1 MPQLS
6 NIAAVVFDMDGVLI
20 DSEYVYRDEIGRFFS
35 ANGIDLSVDTLNA
48 QVGASHKDYLAF
60 LEKWWERGKGEKV
73 PGPELARKVDAFN
86 RAEGPLDYAAI
97 LNPGVPETLSELK
110 EQGYRLALASS
121 SLIGNIRHVLDVCGL
136 TDAFELIVSGGD
148 FHESKPNPEI
158 YLHTV
163 AELGLEPEQCA
174 AVEEALGAPIC
185 KNLFLCTHNKSGIY
199 LLMLPGG
206 KPFKTK
212 YLSSQIGC
220 SRLSFAGEDDM
231 MQLLHI
237 HPGSVSPMGLMNDG
251 GLRVQLVIDRELLA
265 LREFGCHPCVNTATL
280 RLGMKD
286 FLERYLPAVSHEA
299 AIVDL
304 PSG

>member
-1 MPQLS
+1 MEGIRIFNGRPDDLGGRS
-6 NIAAVVFDMDGVLI
+6 EAETAVYCLL
-20 DSEYVYRDEIGRFFS
+20 DSL
-35 ANGIDLSVDTLNA
+35 GIDYATA
-48 QVGASHKDYLAF
+48 CHEPAF
-60 LEKWWERGKGEKV
+60 
-73 PGPELARKVDAFN
+73 
-86 RAEGPLDYAAI
+86 
-97 LNPGVPETLSELK
+97 TM
-110 EQGYRLALASS
+110 
-121 SLIGNIRHVLDVCGL
+121 
-136 TDAFELIVSGGD
+136 
-148 FHESKPNPEI
+148 
-158 YLHTV
+158 
-163 AELGLEPEQCA
+163 EQCA
-174 AVEEALGAPIC
+174 AVQQALGAPIC

-265 LREFGCHPCVNTATL
+265 LKEFGCHPCVNTATL

-286 FLERYLPAVSHEA
+286 FLGRYLPAVSHEA